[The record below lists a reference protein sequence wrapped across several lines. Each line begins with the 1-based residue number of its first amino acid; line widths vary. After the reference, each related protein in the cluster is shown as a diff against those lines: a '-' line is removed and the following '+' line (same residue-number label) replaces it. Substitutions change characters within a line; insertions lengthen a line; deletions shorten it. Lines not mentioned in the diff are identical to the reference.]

1 MMILGTAGDR
11 LLDDES
17 LLPFYEAV
25 PSENLP
31 LAVHVGWACPSL
43 NNLYTHIYPSGVMLF

>member
-1 MMILGTAGDR
+1 MILGTAGDR
-11 LLDDES
+11 LLDHET

-25 PSENLP
+25 SEAELA

-43 NNLYTHIYPSGVMLF
+43 TIFIHISTPQA